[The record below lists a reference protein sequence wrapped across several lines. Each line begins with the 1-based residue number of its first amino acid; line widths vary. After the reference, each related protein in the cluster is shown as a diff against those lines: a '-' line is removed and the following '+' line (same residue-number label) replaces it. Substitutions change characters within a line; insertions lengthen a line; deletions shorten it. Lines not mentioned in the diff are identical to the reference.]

1 MPLFTVLFWS
11 ALTLLDPLVAIVL
24 LVLPRAGTV
33 LLLLLMLT
41 DVLHNT
47 WVVKVYG
54 GVLWMVADQW
64 LFLFFVLATASI
76 VGELLDGGNQSLK
89 ELAWP
94 QLWRHPS
101 EGPLFP
107 WC

>member
-64 LFLFFVLATASI
+64 LFLLFVLATASI

-89 ELAWP
+89 ELA
-94 QLWRHPS
+94 
-101 EGPLFP
+101 
-107 WC
+107 

>member
-54 GVLWMVADQW
+54 GVVWMVADQW
-64 LFLFFVLATASI
+64 LFYSLF
-76 VGELLDGGNQSLK
+76 
-89 ELAWP
+89 
-94 QLWRHPS
+94 
-101 EGPLFP
+101 
-107 WC
+107 